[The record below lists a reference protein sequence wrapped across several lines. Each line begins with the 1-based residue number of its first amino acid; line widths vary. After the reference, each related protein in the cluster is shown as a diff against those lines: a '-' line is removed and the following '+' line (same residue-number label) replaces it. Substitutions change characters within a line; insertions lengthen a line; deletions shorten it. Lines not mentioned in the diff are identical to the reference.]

1 MKICKRISESL
12 YFIAEVDPAAV
23 KVCDNV
29 FDLDNK
35 ETNKHDLFKTIQNK
49 TMYVSKGHGCPRPVP

>member
-1 MKICKRISESL
+1 MGTWESVLCVSVKICKHISESL
-12 YFIAEVDPAAV
+12 YFIAEVVPAAV

-35 ETNKHDLFKTIQNK
+35 ETNRHDLFKTK
-49 TMYVSKGHGCPRPVP
+49 